1 MIISSSGIVLGLV
14 LVCLIPSATYA
25 QLADDSQVLTAQ
37 DTEAYEMSP
46 ALGVGCNPRRHNT
59 IEGSESLI
67 ERDVGALPGTAAFY
81 HNFEG
86 TFIVLEAYD
95 EDFWGHCLVF
105 TWFGGPLATGSYEI
119 SQLAMR
125 TLESQLDAQ
134 EHSFFSMA
142 AMRNP
147 DENPILVAESGSLDL
162 SAVES
167 ETMTGEFN
175 ITGFLLDGPTRIDDV
190 VWSGTFRAVGAP

>member
-1 MIISSSGIVLGLV
+1 MNISSSGVVLGLV

-25 QLADDSQVLTAQ
+25 QLADDSQVLTPQ

-119 SQLAMR
+119 SQLAMG

-147 DENPILVAESGSLDL
+147 DESPILVAESGSLDL
-162 SAVES
+162 SAGES